1 MKFKQVK
8 LADFYITST
17 KAAAAKEDAHREKV
31 KAARKG
37 KKKSKDPATS
47 SKVVAEARWLDK
59 SERQD
64 GQLNKEGKVVPGRKG
79 RTGSP
84 GRQRKQIISTTA
96 R

>member
-1 MKFKQVK
+1 MTDAKALLNTTATDGVPLKFKQVK

-17 KAAAAKEDAHREKV
+17 KAAAAKEDAHREEV

-47 SKVVAEARWLDK
+47 SKVVSEARWLDK

-64 GQLNKEGKVVPGRKG
+64 GQLNKEGKVVAVVPGR
-79 RTGSP
+79 
-84 GRQRKQIISTTA
+84 
-96 R
+96 

>member
-17 KAAAAKEDAHREKV
+17 KAAAPAAKEDAHREKV

-47 SKVVAEARWLDK
+47 SKVVAFE
-59 SERQD
+59 
-64 GQLNKEGKVVPGRKG
+64 PGRKG

-84 GRQRKQIISTTA
+84 GRHATQTNHIYHRKVA
-96 R
+96 K